1 MPSPLPR
8 LLCTA
13 LFAATLA
20 ASSPAALAHG
30 AHDPLYGGVTA
41 EADHLSFELV
51 GKDDGAHIYV
61 MDHDDEHDA
70 SNMKGKLTILKG
82 RDKTEAEI
90 LPVGG
95 NQLHAKGVQLTSG
108 DKVVA
113 ALQSGENTY
122 TVRFVVK

>member
-1 MPSPLPR
+1 MSSITPR

-13 LFAATLA
+13 LLTTALA
-20 ASSPAALAHG
+20 ASSPTALAHG
-30 AHDPLYGGVTA
+30 AHEPMYGGVTV

-61 MDHDDEHDA
+61 MDHDDEQSTA
-70 SNMKGKLTILKG
+70 GFSGKLTILKG
-82 RDKTEAEI
+82 RDKTEAEVV
-90 LPVGG
+90 PAGG
-95 NQLHAKGVQLTSG
+95 NRLHAKGVTLASG

-113 ALQSGENTY
+113 ALKEGENTY